1 MPRLF
6 PSHWWWF
13 GCKVQIEQD
22 FSSFSPLLVLIW
34 CQFSICEILKKIIN
48 KLTNFSAEMKKKK
61 FCSTC
66 LSKLIFWLLHP
77 ENWKSDFGYCPI
89 IPSSLKFP
97 NHLQKFN
104 SLPSHCTPFWIIR
117 IIFFV
122 AHAIMIYKINIL
134 LLYIINPKCKQ
145 TDTTSYFPII
155 GIIYYEK

>member
-22 FSSFSPLLVLIW
+22 FSSFFPLLLVLIFDVNLASAKFW
-34 CQFSICEILKKIIN
+34 KKSSSNLPIFCKN
-48 KLTNFSAEMKKKK
+48 EEKK

-89 IPSSLKFP
+89 IPSSLIPK
-97 NHLQKFN
+97 HLQKFN
-104 SLPSHCTPFWIIR
+104 SLPSHVLLFELLELFFLSRTPSWSI
-117 IIFFV
+117 
-122 AHAIMIYKINIL
+122 KL
-134 LLYIINPKCKQ
+134 
-145 TDTTSYFPII
+145 
-155 GIIYYEK
+155 IYYYYTS